1 MAARAGLDALRSQV
15 LSTTGAEERVEVNQ
29 RHLIDKILARYSA
42 EFVVYR
48 ELMQNSDDA
57 AAKSVQIVFETASPN
72 PQETAPNLTAKITRV
87 TFKNNGFHFRPEDWN
102 RLKKI
107 AEGNPDESKI
117 GAFGVGFYSLFS
129 ICEEPFVMSGGECMA
144 FYWRNDQLYAK
155 RAAVPKD
162 ETNSTDE
169 WTQFLLDLRE
179 PMDMVNMDEF
189 GAFLARSIG
198 FTGNLREISVYLNH
212 HRLLH
217 IAKKMTDPEPL
228 ALPKSMFTTSPKST
242 FTMKSV
248 EIRKVQLDASRMEV
262 SWRGEVSTK
271 TASIFLR
278 TASGHLDVK
287 VTKQFA
293 AEMERTTKKY
303 PPSKTLIQILYLGHD
318 EKEAS
323 SESKSIFK
331 DLIPFPDQG
340 RIFIGF
346 PTHQTTGFT
355 SHVAGR
361 FIPTVER
368 ESIDFVD
375 KCLQVWNHE
384 LLSMAALLSRV
395 LYEDELAQIG
405 SLYREM
411 VLPHLKDGQS
421 LDEATSIARD
431 WFEKRA
437 LHALQAFQVHPS
449 TPSSLVGRY
458 IEAYFFRMSR
468 SSISILSTHGVME
481 LDKVRIPDPAMATF
495 MTTLPTIPTQIYNG
509 NKKFIEKLE
518 SEGHVKQISFADVL
532 SELEAR
538 TLSETQ
544 MVAMLRW
551 WIDYRTK
558 AQLTRE
564 QTESFFELAVVC
576 ADDVVKPLANMKWFL
591 NPKVIP
597 AEMKSPPETMPY
609 AITKHFTQPD
619 LVRIA
624 HWWQELALLE
634 WTKFIVLNPD
644 FEVSPTFAETVLNI
658 ISRGWGT
665 LAEPSQRATVAL
677 LSQRKCIPTK
687 NGMKVPGE
695 AYFKSVTLFP
705 DLPVMIFTKQ
715 PSEKM
720 LLAMGVRKSVELQMV
735 FDRLVNAGSWDH
747 MQLVKYLASVR
758 DTLSA
763 EEIRRLR
770 ATPIFPR
777 QNKDLSPS
785 PSSATIGTPATS
797 TPQESTPSAPSPPP
811 VPTKRYPAS
820 QLYVPTEV
828 LTELGLPVIEWK
840 GRWRASS
847 DEGVILLKL
856 GLMEHPPLDTLLR
869 LTAESP
875 DKAIRAKAL
884 NYLLEHF
891 KTHYAAA
898 YRPSS
903 ITIPFLP
910 TTNPDVLKIPEGC
923 YSNPAC
929 SVMGFAVLR
938 EDLRQHAPMFGVRE
952 GPPAALLMDRLT
964 KNPPATKAEARL
976 EFEYLSK
983 VQGEFSGHYWSA
995 LRTLEFIPILDVA
1008 VTKGADNT
1016 QDKDKDKEKD
1026 IKHQDA
1032 SSSKQKW
1039 VDPRSCY
1046 FDKKNS
1052 GFHPDLLTLVDFGPT
1067 ANLFLKACGVKDE
1080 PSPVELAQLVVRS
1093 PSEFLNRNGGVEK
1106 YKAVLRQIASHFH
1119 VIKQNKQLLEEMK
1132 RSPFLLG
1139 ERRIHDED
1147 GTSADGSTDSGNG
1160 DSAASDDSEYGQVV
1174 IHCKLAVA
1182 RDIYLIDDPVP
1193 QRLFQPLGAPME
1205 AHLETFYEAL
1215 GSTWISTQ
1223 VRERYQPKGN
1233 ITATNRSEGLQEL
1246 IRERAPLLLTDLGH
1260 NSRQGGNAVS
1270 LEWFTKK
1277 LKVRQIP
1284 EIQLLREFLPTKQ
1297 VKADP
1302 TTACVVQTQ
1311 TNEPLLLVTGR
1322 GELDYFDIA
1331 DALTK
1336 VVLRRRTLQDNF
1348 WWANLLSS
1356 SLLSLK
1362 RKGLPVDR
1370 ILNAKKAE
1378 AARIEAMVKAEAA
1391 ATQESR
1397 TRAAEEAAAAVGKL
1411 GPQQTAKFLSQLKE
1425 MFPDCDPAYLAQELG
1440 KESKDHVERVAARL
1454 LDSGYPRKA
1463 DVVPSVPGSFPG
1475 SIPTPLPTPPPKAE
1489 SNIATTPA
1497 ASGGGGGGGGWF
1509 NRLRNLG
1516 QQAIGRP
1523 LTPPTTS
1530 SSGQVADGNHSSTSG
1545 PPAAPTPTQPQPSQ
1559 EGLRAGQMD
1568 SIKAFSPNYHSNLK
1582 SSLQQAVEKCRSNGQ
1597 TEIKSDP
1604 TVSVVTEQMSNTY
1617 CDAKPGH
1624 SLVFAGH
1631 AGELE
1636 LYLDKSCDAD
1646 SIMTRENLG
1655 SLNRFVRLLLVL
1667 AKVFN
1672 LSPKTMHVFFDPE
1685 GSSIAF
1691 NRGGSLFFNWRYY
1704 VAFSHDDIQLNKD
1717 KNAKKAAGSGA
1728 GADTAGLDSFPVDDA
1743 LVYWFFTM
1751 AHELAHNFVG
1761 EHNSQHEFYFSSFCE
1776 QYLPALIQVMAAAN
1790 TAATAAASP
1799 AVATPVS
1806 SSPAPDASGVA
1817 PA

>member
-15 LSTTGAEERVEVNQ
+15 LSTTGAEERVE
-29 RHLIDKILARYSA
+29 
-42 EFVVYR
+42 
-48 ELMQNSDDA
+48 DDA
-57 AAKSVQIVFETASPN
+57 AAKGVQIVFETASPN
-72 PQETAPNLTAKITRV
+72 PQETVPNLNAKITRV
-87 TFKNNGFHFRPEDWN
+87 TFKNNGFFFRPEDWN

-155 RAAVPKD
+155 RAPVPKD
-162 ETNSTDE
+162 ETNKTDE

-228 ALPKSMFTTSPKST
+228 TLPKSMYTVSPKST
-242 FTMKSV
+242 FTMKAV
-248 EIRKVQLDASRMEV
+248 EMRKVQLDASRMEV
-262 SWRGEVSTK
+262 SWLGEVSTK
-271 TASIFLR
+271 SMSIFLR

-318 EKEAS
+318 EMEAS
-323 SESKSIFK
+323 SDNKSIFK
-331 DLIPFPDQG
+331 DLIPFPNQG

-405 SLYREM
+405 SLYKEM
-411 VLPHLKDGQS
+411 VLPHLKDGQN
-421 LDEATSIARD
+421 LDEATATARD

-437 LHALQAFQVHPS
+437 SHALQAFQVHPS

-458 IEAYFFRMSR
+458 IEAYFFRMSK
-468 SSISILSTHGVME
+468 SPITILSTHGIME
-481 LDKVRIPDPAMATF
+481 LEKVRVPDAAMATF
-495 MTTLPTIPTQIYNG
+495 MTALPTIPTLIYNA

-518 SEGHVKQISFADVL
+518 DEGHVKQISFADVL
-532 SELEAR
+532 AELEAR

-558 AQLTRE
+558 FSVTPDQIQAFYQ
-564 QTESFFELAVVC
+564 LAVVC
-576 ADDVVKPLANMKWFL
+576 AGDIVKPLRNMKWFL

-597 AEMKSPPETMPY
+597 ADMQTPSETMPY

-619 LVRIA
+619 LGRIA
-624 HWWQELALLE
+624 NWWQELGLLE
-634 WTKFIVLNPD
+634 WTKFIVTNPD

-665 LAEPSQRATVAL
+665 LAEPSQRAIVAL

-687 NGMKVPGE
+687 NGMKIPGE

-715 PSEKM
+715 PLDKM

-777 QNKDLSPS
+777 QNKELSPS
-785 PSSATIGTPATS
+785 PSSTAVAAAAAPTSAQSPPTTAT
-797 TPQESTPSAPSPPP
+797 PPP
-811 VPTKRYPAS
+811 VPTKRYPAN
-820 QLYVPTEV
+820 QLYAPTDV

-840 GRWRASS
+840 GRWRATS
-847 DEGVILLKL
+847 DEGIILLKL
-856 GLMEHPPLDTLLR
+856 GLMDHPTLDTLVKLIS
-869 LTAESP
+869 EST
-875 DKAIRAKAL
+875 DKAFRKKAL
-884 NYLLEHF
+884 GYMLENF
-891 KTHYAAA
+891 KTYYAPNYHAA
-898 YRPSS
+898 L
-903 ITIPFLP
+903 ITTPFLP
-910 TTNPDVLKIPEGC
+910 TTNPDVLETPARC
-923 YSNPAC
+923 YSDPAC
-929 SVMGFAVLR
+929 SVMGFPVLQ
-938 EDLRQHAPMFGVRE
+938 EDLRQHASMLGVLE
-952 GPPAALLMDRLT
+952 GPKAALLLERLA
-964 KNPPATKAEARL
+964 KKPPGTKAEARR

-983 VQGEFSGHYWSA
+983 VQWGFSHDHWNA
-995 LRTLEFIPILDVA
+995 LRKLEFIPILDVA
-1008 VTKGADNT
+1008 AAAKDADKTQNT
-1016 QDKDKDKEKD
+1016 DKEAQK
-1026 IKHQDA
+1026 QETA
-1032 SSSKQKW
+1032 PSNQKW

-1106 YKAVLRQIASHFH
+1106 YKAVLRQIASHLN
-1119 VIKQNKQLLEEMK
+1119 VIKLNKALFEEMK

-1139 ERRIHDED
+1139 ERRIQDDE
-1147 GTSADGSTDSGNG
+1147 GAPAEGSSDSGKG
-1160 DSAASDDSEYGQVV
+1160 DSASSEDSEVGQVV
-1174 IHCKLAVA
+1174 VHCKLAVA
-1182 RDIYLIDDPVP
+1182 KDIYLIDDPVP

-1205 AHLETFYEAL
+1205 AHLETLYEAL

-1233 ITATNRSEGLQEL
+1233 MTITNRSENLQEL
-1246 IRERAPLLLTDLGH
+1246 IRERAPLLLTDLGGH
-1260 NSRQGGNAVS
+1260 NGRHGGNNVS

-1277 LKVRQIP
+1277 LVVRQIP

-1302 TTACVVQTQ
+1302 TTACVVQTSK
-1311 TNEPLLLVTGR
+1311 NEPLLLVTGR

-1356 SLLSLK
+1356 SLLNLK

-1391 ATQESR
+1391 AAQESR
-1397 TRAAEEAAAAVGKL
+1397 NRAAAEEAAATVGKL
-1411 GPQQTAKFLSQLKE
+1411 GPQQTAKMLSQLKE
-1425 MFPDCDPAYLAQELG
+1425 MFPDCDPAYLTQELG

-1454 LDSGYPRKA
+1454 LDAGYPRKT
-1463 DVVPSVPGSFPG
+1463 DVLPPVPGSFPG
-1475 SIPTPLPTPPPKAE
+1475 STTGSLPTPPPKAE
-1489 SNIATTPA
+1489 SSTGPMAVGA
-1497 ASGGGGGGGGWF
+1497 GGGGGWF
-1509 NRLRNLG
+1509 NRLKNLG
-1516 QQAIGRP
+1516 QQAMGRP
-1523 LTPPTTS
+1523 VTPPTTPS
-1530 SSGQVADGNHSSTSG
+1530 PGGKALDGNHSSTSG
-1545 PPAAPTPTQPQPSQ
+1545 PPSTPAPPSP
-1559 EGLRAGQMD
+1559 EKVRAGQME
-1568 SIKAFSPNYHSNLK
+1568 SIKAILPNYHQNLK
-1582 SSLQQAVEKCRSNGQ
+1582 SSLEQAVDKCRSNGQ
-1597 TEIKSDP
+1597 TEVKNEP
-1604 TVSVVTEQMSNTY
+1604 RVSVVTEQISNSY
-1617 CDAKPGH
+1617 CDATPGH

-1646 SIMTRENLG
+1646 AIMTRENLG
-1655 SLNRFVRLLLVL
+1655 SLNRFVKLLLAL

-1704 VAFSHDDIQLNKD
+1704 VAFGHDDIQLGKD
-1717 KNAKKAAGSGA
+1717 KNGKKPAATDKEGNFA
-1728 GADTAGLDSFPVDDA
+1728 VDDA

-1776 QYLPALIQVMAAAN
+1776 QYVPALIKSMAVAN
-1790 TAATAAASP
+1790 AAAAS
-1799 AVATPVS
+1799 AAATPES
-1806 SSPAPDASGVA
+1806 SSSTPRTQDSNTQ
-1817 PA
+1817 